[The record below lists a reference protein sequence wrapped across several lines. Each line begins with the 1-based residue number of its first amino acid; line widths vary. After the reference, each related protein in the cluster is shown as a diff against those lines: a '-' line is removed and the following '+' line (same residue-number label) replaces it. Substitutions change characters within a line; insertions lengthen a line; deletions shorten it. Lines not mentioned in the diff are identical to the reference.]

1 MAARIQADKNIS
13 APMFKRMLIS
23 GAKMLDVNK
32 DTVDALNVFPVP
44 DGDTG
49 TNMSLTMNSAIKEIN
64 LASSN
69 SMEAI
74 CNALSKGALRGAR
87 GNSGVILSQIMKGI
101 AKTVSDSEYIDAKL
115 FAKALKAGVEIAY
128 GAVVKPK
135 EGTILTVARVT
146 AEHAQV
152 VAKKSSNFLS
162 FLENIIEKSEEIL
175 AQTPDMLD
183 VLKKAGVVDSGGY
196 GLVCVFKGMLKGYLG
211 EEIEGATELDLAK
224 PTASIEDNVVDPD
237 FTSLEDIEFAYC
249 TEFFIININKKTT
262 LADIDKL
269 REYLNSIGDSV
280 IVIGDLELVKVH
292 VHTNKPGKAL
302 SHALTLGELGKVKI
316 ENMLEQFRE
325 RKAQYEANK
334 KPLGVLSIC
343 AGEGFA
349 AIFKD
354 LLADQVIEGG
364 QTMNPSA
371 DDIAQAINRINAE
384 SVIVLPNNK
393 NIILAAE
400 QSRALVSKR
409 NVYVVPSKDV
419 PQGLASILAYNAQAK
434 VDANLKAMTD
444 ALSSVRSASVTYAV
458 RKTTIDGLSLKQ
470 GDIIGLQADKIT
482 TKGKKADEV
491 AYDLVKAMVDAD
503 TELVTLYY
511 GQDTTEE
518 EANALVERLEEE
530 FEDVEFI
537 VQYGGQPLYYYIISA
552 E

>member
-101 AKTVSDSEYIDAKL
+101 AKTVSDSEFIDAKL

-196 GLVCVFKGMLKGYLG
+196 GLVCVFKGMLKG
-211 EEIEGATELDLAK
+211 
-224 PTASIEDNVVDPD
+224 
-237 FTSLEDIEFAYC
+237 
-249 TEFFIININKKTT
+249 
-262 LADIDKL
+262 
-269 REYLNSIGDSV
+269 
-280 IVIGDLELVKVH
+280 
-292 VHTNKPGKAL
+292 
-302 SHALTLGELGKVKI
+302 
-316 ENMLEQFRE
+316 
-325 RKAQYEANK
+325 
-334 KPLGVLSIC
+334 
-343 AGEGFA
+343 
-349 AIFKD
+349 
-354 LLADQVIEGG
+354 
-364 QTMNPSA
+364 
-371 DDIAQAINRINAE
+371 
-384 SVIVLPNNK
+384 
-393 NIILAAE
+393 
-400 QSRALVSKR
+400 
-409 NVYVVPSKDV
+409 
-419 PQGLASILAYNAQAK
+419 
-434 VDANLKAMTD
+434 
-444 ALSSVRSASVTYAV
+444 
-458 RKTTIDGLSLKQ
+458 
-470 GDIIGLQADKIT
+470 
-482 TKGKKADEV
+482 
-491 AYDLVKAMVDAD
+491 
-503 TELVTLYY
+503 
-511 GQDTTEE
+511 
-518 EANALVERLEEE
+518 
-530 FEDVEFI
+530 
-537 VQYGGQPLYYYIISA
+537 
-552 E
+552 